1 MATHGAQRALRE
13 RARLPSITLPGSA
26 WDYAA
31 THRVEALPGGVT
43 VINLNDHC
51 AIAFLWV
58 LPMFGC
64 SLGKIP
70 ARGDLFDHMHEE
82 AESGA
87 AR

>member
-1 MATHGAQRALRE
+1 MT
-13 RARLPSITLPGSA
+13 TLGIA

-58 LPMFGC
+58 LPIFGC

-70 ARGDLFDHMHEE
+70 ARGDLFDHRQYA
-82 AESGA
+82 AESAA